1 MANEQSS
8 AERNTAARHASLK
21 LAALADQTRAEPEFR
36 ARLKDAPREALR
48 DYGLELSP
56 ELEVRVVE
64 NTGEVAH
71 VVMPPNPN
79 TVLADHALVG
89 VAGGVGTAAGGT
101 MATFP
106 SCRGSDMTTNAEN
119 HPDAFAHCANPG
131 NMNVAGS

>member
-1 MANEQSS
+1 MANEPSS
-8 AERNTAARHASLK
+8 AERSTAARHASLK
-21 LAALADQTRAEPEFR
+21 LATLADQTRAAPEFR

-89 VAGGVGTAAGGT
+89 IAGGT
-101 MATFP
+101 GTNAGTVASFP
-106 SCRGSDMTTNAEN
+106 SCRMSDMTTDAAN
-119 HPDAFAHCANPG
+119 HPDAHANCASPG
-131 NMNVAGS
+131 NMNMRG

>member
-8 AERNTAARHASLK
+8 AERNMAARRASLD
-21 LAALADQTRAEPEFR
+21 LAFLADQTRAGAEFR

-79 TVLADHALVG
+79 TVLADHALAG

-106 SCRGSDMTTNAEN
+106 SCRASDMTANADN
-119 HPDAFAHCANPG
+119 HPDAYASCANPG
-131 NMNVAGS
+131 NMRVAGM